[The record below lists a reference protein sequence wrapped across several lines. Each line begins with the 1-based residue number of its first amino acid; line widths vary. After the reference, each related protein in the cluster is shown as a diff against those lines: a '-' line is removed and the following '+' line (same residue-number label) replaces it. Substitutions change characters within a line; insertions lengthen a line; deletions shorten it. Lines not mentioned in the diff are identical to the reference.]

1 MAAFWVVVGFDVL
14 KDIGFGRCPGRV
26 TRPLYLFHLQRME
39 EAFHGGIVVTV
50 ALPAHAAQQ
59 AMVLKQ
65 RLVIQGRVLAAPD
78 ALLSVK
84 G

>member
-39 EAFHGGIVVTV
+39 EAFHGG
-50 ALPAHAAQQ
+50 
-59 AMVLKQ
+59 M
-65 RLVIQGRVLAAPD
+65 
-78 ALLSVK
+78 S
-84 G
+84 